1 MSLPPYDQSIRDLE
15 RQYQVVLPDSVGQAA
30 LGFRDGVWFRVNSGA
45 PRPVPL
51 RSAIILCPHAAGSI
65 VQIACWWMRENA
77 RTSRALDLATEL
89 ALTVGE
95 LARKAIEDDPL
106 GMSLD
111 GLGSSSGSSGASS
124 LLGLSQGGGYQTAAA
139 TGGYASGSFAAAG
152 APAPAPSYDSGSY
165 AAAPAYQGTNDPY
178 AAPYPAPGVPQ
189 MPASAAATTVLPSI
203 PADGYGMP
211 PAPRGPAVPPRGA
224 GMGGGPGGPGQPP
237 LGSGGY
243 PQRPA
248 PLSGQPIR
256 PQQGGRYPQPQQGGG
271 RPQQGRPMP
280 RPADR
285 YEEEPY
291 RGGDLAGRPP
301 TRPSARPEPGS
312 AW

>member
-30 LGFRDGVWFRVNSGA
+30 LGFREGVWFRVNAGA
-45 PRPVPL
+45 PRPVPI

-89 ALTVGE
+89 ALCVGE
-95 LARKAIEDDPL
+95 LARKAVEDDPL

-111 GLGSSSGSSGASS
+111 PLSNSQQNAVAGFAAPLAQDPSAGYGA
-124 LLGLSQGGGYQTAAA
+124 GAG
-139 TGGYASGSFAAAG
+139 AAAG
-152 APAPAPSYDSGSY
+152 AGVGGAGGYEGGYENGYGTGGYQAPA
-165 AAAPAYQGTNDPY
+165 DPY
-178 AAPYPAPGVPQ
+178 AAPAYPAPV
-189 MPASAAATTVLPSI
+189 SSAATTVLPQI
-203 PADGYGMP
+203 PADGGGYGMP
-211 PAPRGPAVPPRGA
+211 PAQRGPAIPPRGA
-224 GMGGGPGGPGQPP
+224 GGPGGQQPMP

-248 PLSGQPIR
+248 QPVSGQPMR
-256 PQQGGRYPQPQQGGG
+256 PQQPGGRYPQGPGPNG
-271 RPQQGRPMP
+271 RPQQQRPMP
-280 RPADR
+280 RPER
-285 YEEEPY
+285 YEDEF
-291 RGGDLAGRPP
+291 RGDLPGRPP
-301 TRPSARPEPGS
+301 SRPSGRPDPGS

>member
-111 GLGSSSGSSGASS
+111 NLAPAPMSSGAGS
-124 LLGLSQGGGYQTAAA
+124 LLGLAQGGYPQQATPSFAAS
-139 TGGYASGSFAAAG
+139 TDSYASGSFAAAG
-152 APAPAPSYDSGSY
+152 TGSYDAGAY
-165 AAAPAYQGTNDPY
+165 AAAPAYQTTNDPY
-178 AAPYPAPGVPQ
+178 GSPYPQSAPTPP
-189 MPASAAATTVLPSI
+189 MPASAAPTTVLPPVPS
-203 PADGYGMP
+203 DGYGMP
-211 PAPRGPAVPPRGA
+211 PAPRAPAGPPRG
-224 GMGGGPGGPGQPP
+224 MGPGPGGPGQPP
-237 LGSGGY
+237 MGSGGY

-256 PQQGGRYPQPQQGGG
+256 PQQGGRYPQQQPGG
-271 RPQQGRPMP
+271 RPPQGRPTP
-280 RPADR
+280 RPDR
-285 YEEEPY
+285 YEDEPY
-291 RGGDLAGRPP
+291 RGDLAGRPP
-301 TRPSARPEPGS
+301 TRPAARPDPGS